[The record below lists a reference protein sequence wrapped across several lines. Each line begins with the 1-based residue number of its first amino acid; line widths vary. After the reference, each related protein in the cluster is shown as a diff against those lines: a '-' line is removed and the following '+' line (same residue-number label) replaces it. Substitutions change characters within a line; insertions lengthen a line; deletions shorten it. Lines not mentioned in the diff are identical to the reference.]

1 MKPLTAK
8 QRNVYEYICECV
20 GRIGYPP
27 SVREIAQKFGI
38 STRAAYD
45 HLRAIEKKN
54 YIRRDPMKPRA
65 IEIVGS
71 RDSAVSNAS
80 RDTAEPDVDDIVQVP
95 LLGRV
100 AAGMPILAEEN
111 VEEYLTF
118 SAGMVAQSGDIFA
131 LEVQGDSMVE
141 DGIMDGDYVL
151 VREQPVA
158 ESGETVVAMLDDEA
172 TVKRFYRRNN
182 RVELVPAHPTME
194 PIIADEVSD
203 KVSIVGKVV
212 GVYRRMG

>member
-1 MKPLTAK
+1 MKTLTAK
-8 QRNVYEYICECV
+8 QQNVYEYIRKKV

-27 SVREIAQKFGI
+27 SVREIAQQFGI

-45 HLRAIEKKN
+45 HLRAIEKKGH
-54 YIRRDPMKPRA
+54 IRRDPMKPRA

-71 RDSAVSNAS
+71 RNTPAGGAG
-80 RDTAEPDVDDIVQVP
+80 DVVRIP

-100 AAGMPILAEEN
+100 AAGLPILAEEN
-111 VEEYLTF
+111 IEEYMTF
-118 SAGMVAQSGDIFA
+118 PVGMVKQGGNIFA
-131 LEVQGDSMVE
+131 LEVHGDSMIE

-158 ESGETVVAMLDDEA
+158 EPGETVVAMLDDEA

-182 RVELVPAHPTME
+182 RFELVPAHPTME
-194 PIIADEVSD
+194 PIIADD
-203 KVSIVGKVV
+203 VSIVGKVV
-212 GVYRRMG
+212 GVFRRMG

>member
-1 MKPLTAK
+1 MKALTAK
-8 QRNVYEYICECV
+8 QQNVYEYIRRKV

-27 SVREIAQKFGI
+27 SVREIAQQFGI

-45 HLRAIEKKN
+45 HLRAIEKKGH
-54 YIRRDPMKPRA
+54 IRRDPMKPRA

-71 RDSAVSNAS
+71 RNTPGGSA
-80 RDTAEPDVDDIVQVP
+80 DDVVQVP

-100 AAGMPILAEEN
+100 AAGLPILAEEN
-111 VEEYLTF
+111 VEEYMTF
-118 SAGMVAQSGDIFA
+118 PVGMVKQGGNIFA
-131 LEVQGDSMVE
+131 LEVHGDSMIE

-158 ESGETVVAMLDDEA
+158 EPGETVVAMLDDEA

-182 RVELVPAHPTME
+182 RFELVPAHPTME
-194 PIIADEVSD
+194 PIIADEVS
-203 KVSIVGKVV
+203 IVGKVV
-212 GVYRRMG
+212 GVFRRMG

>member
-1 MKPLTAK
+1 MKALTAK
-8 QRNVYEYICECV
+8 QQNVYEFIRKSV

-27 SVREIAQKFGI
+27 SVREIAQQFGI

-45 HLRAIEKKN
+45 HLRAIEKKG

-71 RDSAVSNAS
+71 RNNSL
-80 RDTAEPDVDDIVQVP
+80 PGVDDVVQVP

-100 AAGMPILAEEN
+100 AAGLPILAEEN
-111 VEEYLTF
+111 VEEYMTF
-118 SAGMVAQSGDIFA
+118 PVDMVQQGGNIFA
-131 LEVQGDSMVE
+131 LQVHGESMIE

-158 ESGETVVAMLDDEA
+158 ETGETVVAMLDDEA

-182 RVELVPAHPTME
+182 RFELVPAHPTME
-194 PIIADEVSD
+194 PIIADEVS
-203 KVSIVGKVV
+203 IVGKVV